1 MQNSTVI
8 QSHKTIITNY
18 YHLFI
23 PLVYTMEFA
32 ILTRKTLRPYRNTE
46 VRLKDELQSLR
57 NINHVPSRKKQT
69 MILLAKWRPV
79 IHKLL
84 PNTMRKRYFI
94 KDAKLSSTT
103 QVSQTV
109 IPIRALII
117 RALHIITNLVTGRLT
132 STYFSSVRVPSRSK
146 EERHL

>member
-1 MQNSTVI
+1 M
-8 QSHKTIITNY
+8 
-18 YHLFI
+18 
-23 PLVYTMEFA
+23 
-32 ILTRKTLRPYRNTE
+32 
-46 VRLKDELQSLR
+46 
-57 NINHVPSRKKQT
+57 
-69 MILLAKWRPV
+69 
-79 IHKLL
+79 
-84 PNTMRKRYFI
+84 

-117 RALHIITNLVTGRLT
+117 RALLIITNLVTGRLT